1 MVQLPKKGLEA
12 LQRRYMTHKPA
23 DSCLRTKYYNAAPEP
38 PQEGHSQE
46 LTLERL
52 WMLLDSQ

>member
-1 MVQLPKKGLEA
+1 
-12 LQRRYMTHKPA
+12 MTHKPA
-23 DSCLRTKYYNAAPEP
+23 DSCLRAKYYNAAPEA

-46 LTLERL
+46 LTLEKL